1 MPHGIIGLALT
12 AIIGLFH
19 YGFFGWPGFFM
30 AIVVLIAAGVW
41 AFLRFKGDYFVEA
54 DADGVR
60 WRTNL
65 LSKYKNIPWKYI
77 QRIDYLEYEINFK
90 LKETGQVVS
99 FATSAITDEEAER
112 LKETISNI
120 LTEREEGGLQN

>member
-1 MPHGIIGLALT
+1 MPHIIIGLALT

-19 YGFFGWPGFFM
+19 YGFFGWPGFFI
-30 AIVVLIAAGVW
+30 AVGILITTSVL
-41 AFLRFKGDYFVEA
+41 AFFRFKGDYFVEA
-54 DADGVR
+54 DDKGVR

-65 LSKYKNIPWKYI
+65 LSKYKNIPWNYV

-90 LKETGQVVS
+90 LKESGQVVS
-99 FATSAITDEEAER
+99 FATSAITDKEAEN

-120 LTEREEGGLQN
+120 LTEREDGIQN